1 MIALYRLVDTL
12 FWILN
17 AAILLRVLF
26 SWIRFD
32 PYNPLVR
39 VIHQITEPLLAP
51 LRRAIPPFGGL
62 DITPM
67 VALIILDF
75 ARRVVL
81 ALLF

>member
-1 MIALYRLVDTL
+1 MIALYRLIDGL

-26 SWIRFD
+26 SWIRFN
-32 PYNPLVR
+32 PYNPLAR
-39 VIHQITEPLLAP
+39 LIDQITEPLLAP
-51 LRRAIPPFGGL
+51 LRRVIPPFGGL
-62 DITPM
+62 DVTPM

-75 ARRVVL
+75 VRRVVL